1 MSHIVRKARTSARSW
16 MFIYLSLIAS
26 IVFADQADFHDVR
39 EPASIAPVV
48 TSGAAPILSIDTF
61 VRRSDI

>member
-1 MSHIVRKARTSARSW
+1 

-26 IVFADQADFHDVR
+26 MVFADQADLHDVR

-48 TSGAAPILSIDTF
+48 TSGAAPILSIGTF